1 MLKKVRVVT
10 VDNYQGE
17 ENDIIVLS
25 LVRSNLESKIGFLKI
40 TNRVCVS
47 LSRAKHGL
55 YIFGDSECLIGS
67 QLKLWVDVID
77 HLKQT
82 SQIGDALQLACS
94 NHDVLAEVRSA
105 EDFGRVP
112 DGGCMAPCKAFLPCL
127 HQCTKNCHPVDVTD
141 FDPTGHADALKKCG

>member
-1 MLKKVRVVT
+1 M
-10 VDNYQGE
+10 DNYQGE

-55 YIFGDSECLIGS
+55 YIFGDSECLVGS
-67 QLKLWVDVID
+67 QLKLWIDVVD

-82 SQIGDALQLACS
+82 SQIGQALQLSCS

-105 EDFGRVP
+105 EDFKNVP
-112 DGGCMAPCKAFLPCL
+112 DGGCMAPCQFFLPCK
-127 HQCTKNCHPVDVTD
+127 HQCIKKCHPVERTPDD
-141 FDPTGHADALKKCG
+141 QTGHRGFKCEKTC